1 MKKDGL
7 TRFTKLLLDVLFYV
21 GILVTLSLPASVRLL
36 IEWASGSGKD
46 SPFGYLSGGIGQ
58 HYVEAVVLYFFLGI
72 AAILIIWELR
82 KMFKTVLQQT
92 PFVMDNVRSL
102 HRMAKIS
109 LLVVILA
116 IIRSVVYMTIAML
129 VVILVFVIAGLFSEV
144 LSRVFEEA
152 INYKEEND
160 LTI

>member
-1 MKKDGL
+1 MKKDRL
-7 TRFTKLLLDVLFYV
+7 TKITKLLLDFLFYA
-21 GILVTLSLPASVRLL
+21 GIVVTLSLPASVRFL
-36 IEWASGSGKD
+36 IDWASGNGKD

-58 HYVEAVVLYFFLGI
+58 HYMEAVVIYFFLGI

-92 PFVMDNVRSL
+92 PFVMDNVKSL
-102 HRMAKIS
+102 HKMAKIS

-116 IIRSVVYMTIAML
+116 IIRSVVYMTIAMF